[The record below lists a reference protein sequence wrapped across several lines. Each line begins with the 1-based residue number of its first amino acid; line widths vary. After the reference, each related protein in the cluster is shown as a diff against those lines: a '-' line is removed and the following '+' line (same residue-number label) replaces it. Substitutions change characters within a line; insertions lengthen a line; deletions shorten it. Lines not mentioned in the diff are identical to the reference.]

1 MRIMYAHTK
10 QWSIMNSAD
19 TKNWQ
24 FAGQIEG
31 QGVRRLMLGERRLL
45 VVQFRD
51 EVLVIDAGCRHC
63 GEALGT
69 EISEIAELVCG
80 HCGGRQ
86 TLSSSDHRQGYP
98 MMVVDSEIYVLLET
112 DDENKETRTQ

>member
-1 MRIMYAHTK
+1 
-10 QWSIMNSAD
+10 MNSAD
-19 TKNWQ
+19 SKNWQ

-31 QGVRRLMLGERRLL
+31 QGVRHLVLVERRLL

-69 EISEIAELVCG
+69 EISEAAELVCG
-80 HCGGRQ
+80 HCGTRHA
-86 TLSSSDHRQGYP
+86 LSSSDHRRGYP
-98 MMVVDSEIYVLLET
+98 LMVVDSEIYVLLET
-112 DDENKETRTQ
+112 DDENKETRAQ